1 MTAIV
6 SAQLIV
12 GMEVH
17 VELATRTKVF
27 TRSGNPASD
36 EFASAEPNTLTDPV
50 VLGLPGTLPVL
61 NRQAV
66 ESAMLVGLALGCDVD
81 GPTHWDRK
89 SYLYPDLPK
98 GYQIS
103 QYDCALCR
111 HGMAEVFP
119 EDARGKVDLSGKKFI
134 RINRAHLEED
144 AGKLL
149 HEAPGGGPIDFSIID
164 FNRAGTPLL
173 EIVTEPDFRT
183 VDEVVGFARQLRLLC
198 RHLEVS
204 RCVMEQGQI
213 RFEPNINMHL
223 TLGDGREVFTP
234 IVEIKNL
241 NSFRAL
247 RGAIE
252 YEAKSQPERW
262 RRDGFEHAPG
272 AKTTRG
278 WDPEKNRT
286 VVQRTKED
294 AHDYRYFPEPD
305 LPPVFVDETW
315 EASVRTRLIETP
327 MDRLVRWIVSF
338 GLDVAG
344 AWALLEEHEACAFF
358 ELCVEAACDREI
370 SLEDAGSLVGTLLM
384 QVGARLG
391 NERRCRVDQLG
402 ISSDQVADLVQ
413 LRHKGSISAQAGAR
427 IFEMLCDDAESES
440 DPYALAEREGLL
452 MIRDDATLDAWVNEV
467 IEENPAMV
475 EQIRAGKVQAIGRL
489 IGEVMKRSGG
499 AADAAEVRRRLIDR
513 IGS

>member
-27 TRSGNPASD
+27 SRAGNPASD
-36 EFASAEPNTLTDPV
+36 EFAEAEPNTLVDPV

-61 NRQAV
+61 NEQAV
-66 ESAMLVGLALGCDVD
+66 EAAMLVGLALGCDVD

-119 EDARGKVDLSGKKFI
+119 EDARGKVDLNAKTYI

-204 RCVMEQGQI
+204 RCVMEKGQI
-213 RFEPNINMHL
+213 RFEPNINMQL
-223 TLGDGREVFTP
+223 TLDDGREVFTP

-241 NSFRAL
+241 NSFRSL

-252 YEAKSQPERW
+252 YEARSQPDRW
-262 RRDGFEHAPG
+262 RRDGLEHAPG

-278 WDPEKNRT
+278 WDPDQNRT

-305 LPPVFVDETW
+305 LPPVFVDEPW
-315 EASVRTRLIETP
+315 EVRVRTRLVETP
-327 MDRLVRWIVSF
+327 TDRLKRWVGSF
-338 GLDVAG
+338 GFDAAG
-344 AWALLEEHEACAFF
+344 AWALLEEPDAC
-358 ELCVEAACDREI
+358 EYLDLCIRETWD
-370 SLEDAGSLVGTLLM
+370 LGVPRNQVGSLVGALLM
-384 QVGARLG
+384 QVGTRLA
-391 NERRCRVDQLG
+391 NEQQCRVDQLG
-402 ISSDQVADLVQ
+402 ISSDQVADLAQ
-413 LRHKGSISAQAGAR
+413 MRHEGLLSAQAAIR
-427 IFEMLCDDAESES
+427 IFEMLCDDAESER
-440 DPYALAEREGLL
+440 DPCALAEREGLL
-452 MIRDDATLDAWVNEV
+452 TIRDDATLDAWINEV
-467 IEENPAMV
+467 IEENPSIV
-475 EQIRAGKVQAIGRL
+475 EQIRSGKVQALGRL
-489 IGEVMKRSGG
+489 IGAVMKLSGG

-513 IGS
+513 IGP

>member
-17 VELATRTKVF
+17 VQLATRTKVF
-27 TRSGNPASD
+27 TRAGNPASD
-36 EFASAEPNTLTDPV
+36 EFADAEPNTLIDPV

-119 EDARGKVDLSGKKFI
+119 EDPRGKVDLNAKTFI

-149 HEAPGGGPIDFSIID
+149 HEAPGGSPIDFSIID

-173 EIVTEPDFRT
+173 EIVTEPDFRS
-183 VDEVVGFARQLRLLC
+183 VDEAVGFARQLRLLC

-204 RCVMEQGQI
+204 RCVMEKGQM
-213 RFEPNINMHL
+213 RFEPNINMQL
-223 TLGDGREVFTP
+223 TLDDGREVFTP

-252 YEAKSQPERW
+252 HEAKAQPDRW
-262 RRDGFEHAPG
+262 LRDGLEHAPG

-278 WDPEKNRT
+278 WDPDGNRT

-305 LPPVFVDETW
+305 LPPVFVDEPW
-315 EASVRTRLIETP
+315 EVSVRTRLVETP
-327 MDRLVRWIVSF
+327 MDRLRRWVGSF

-344 AWALLEEHEACAFF
+344 AWALLEEPEACAYFDF
-358 ELCVEAACDREI
+358 CVEAACDREM
-370 SLEDAGSLVGTLLM
+370 SQEDAGSLTGGLLM
-384 QVGARLG
+384 QVGARLA
-391 NERRCRVDQLG
+391 NERQCRLDELD
-402 ISSDQVADLVQ
+402 ITSDQVADLAHM
-413 LRHKGSISAQAGAR
+413 RHDGSISAQAATKV
-427 IFEMLCDDAESES
+427 FEMLCDASESEH
-440 DPYALAEREGLL
+440 DPCALAEREGLL
-452 MIRDDATLDAWVNEV
+452 TIRDDATLDAWVDEV
-467 IEENPAMV
+467 IKENPSIV
-475 EQIRAGKVQAIGRL
+475 EQIRSGKVQAIGRL
-489 IGEVMKRSGG
+489 IGAVMKLSGG

-513 IGS
+513 IGT

>member
-27 TRSGNPASD
+27 TRAGNPASD
-36 EFASAEPNTLTDPV
+36 EFADAEPNTLIDPV

-61 NRQAV
+61 NQQAV
-66 ESAMLVGLALGCDVD
+66 EASMLVGLALGCEVD

-103 QYDCALCR
+103 QYDHALCR

-119 EDARGKVDLSGKKFI
+119 EDARGKVDMGTKKFI

-173 EIVTEPDFRT
+173 EIVTEPDFRS

-204 RCVMEQGQI
+204 RCIMQKGQI

-223 TLGDGREVFTP
+223 TLEDGREVFTP

-247 RGAIE
+247 SGAID
-252 YEAKSQPERW
+252 YETQTQPDRW
-262 RRDGFEHAPG
+262 TRDGLEHAPG

-294 AHDYRYFPEPD
+294 AHNYRYFPEPD
-305 LPPVFVDETW
+305 LPPVFVDEPW
-315 EASVRTRLIETP
+315 EVRVRSRLVETP
-327 MDRLVRWIVSF
+327 MNRLKRWVGLF

-344 AWALLEEHEACAFF
+344 AWVLLEEPSACAYFDF
-358 ELCVEAACDREI
+358 CVEAACDLDIPQET
-370 SLEDAGSLVGTLLM
+370 AGTLVGALLM
-384 QVGARLG
+384 QVGARLA
-391 NERRCRVDQLG
+391 NERQVTIDELG
-402 ISSDQVADLVQ
+402 ISSDQVSRLVQ
-413 LRHKGSISAQAGAR
+413 LRHEGSISAQAGAR
-427 IFEMLCDDAESES
+427 VFEMLCDASESEN
-440 DPYALAEREGLL
+440 DPYTLAEREGLL
-452 MIRDDATLDAWVNEV
+452 TIRDDAKLDAWITEV
-467 IEENPAMV
+467 LEKNPSIV
-475 EQIRAGKVQAIGRL
+475 EQIRSGKAQAIGRL
-489 IGEVMKRSGG
+489 IGAVMKLSGG

-513 IGS
+513 IGP